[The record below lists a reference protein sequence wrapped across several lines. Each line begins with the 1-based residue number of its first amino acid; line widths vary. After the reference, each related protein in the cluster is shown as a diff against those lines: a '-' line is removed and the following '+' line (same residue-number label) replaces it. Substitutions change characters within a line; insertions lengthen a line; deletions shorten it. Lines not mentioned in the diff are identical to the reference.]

1 MLYITQSERNIHVK
15 CQIQKPIRLIL
26 NMYETYKIYVRLNKY
41 RHAPQFVTHVQFNP

>member
-26 NMYETYKIYVRLNKY
+26 NMYETCKIYVRLNKY